1 MKSGVC
7 TCEDGYEVEE
17 KECRL
22 QYTLTAYEL
31 ATLRITFK
39 NSLSSS
45 LTSADLTLTT
55 NSTDLSA
62 LLTTEITLAAYIL
75 NLEFTTTQ
83 ESPVSVEVVVNK
95 TDQSKR
101 TVSQAPHSAVL
112 QFSKANSTSDL
123 TDKTTQEVT
132 SSVSSYATAAI
143 GGAAM
148 ITGSPSMMMSMLN
161 TVQFISYLP
170 LMNLDIEPQLRAL
183 LIGSNPFANLP
194 NYALKVIDPD
204 DFEVPF
210 PRAED
215 YGFETSGFVVN
226 IGKNILVLV
235 SLLASHLVVAGLSRC
250 CCVSVRLYFR
260 KMLQC
265 YHLDN
270 YVLFILASFIELHV
284 QASVQLRSPS
294 GVLVVLASYSL
305 AVGLFFFLTLLP
317 FCIACAVP
325 VAKADSRGRMYRLFE
340 VLFVDL
346 KRADFGRYF
355 YPVSLL
361 HQYLCLSVILF
372 TDSPL
377 AQILVCSVLTI
388 LVSSRQKLLYLLT
401 ARPFKDSML
410 LISICLGDLCI
421 LVSIIAVSVEYFLDA
436 KFTPLRY
443 AVMVSQL
450 SVAGFNIVLSTKNAV
465 QTLRRRSS
473 SKIVSL

>member
-7 TCEDGYEVEE
+7 TCEGGYEVEE
-17 KECRL
+17 NECRL

-45 LTSADLTLTT
+45 LTSADLSLTT
-55 NSTDLSA
+55 NSTDFSA

-75 NLEFTTTQ
+75 SLEFTTTQ

-95 TDQSKR
+95 TDQSRR
-101 TVSQAPHSAVL
+101 TVSQVPHSAVL
-112 QFSKANSTSDL
+112 QFSKANSTSEL
-123 TDKTTQEVT
+123 TDKTTQDVT
-132 SSVSSYATAAI
+132 SSVSSYVIAAV
-143 GGAAM
+143 GGAGM
-148 ITGSPSMMMSMLN
+148 MTGSPSMLMSMIN

-170 LMNLDIEPQLRAL
+170 LMNLDIEPQLRGL
-183 LIGSNPFANLP
+183 LVGSNPFTNLP
-194 NYALKVIDPD
+194 NYAFNVIDSD
-204 DFEVPF
+204 EFEDPF

-226 IGKNILVLV
+226 IGKNFLVLV

-250 CCVSVRLYFR
+250 CCVSVRFYFSE
-260 KMLQC
+260 MLQC

-270 YVLFILASFIELHV
+270 YVLFIVASFTELQV

-294 GVLVVLASYSL
+294 GSLAVCSSYSL
-305 AVGLFFFLTLLP
+305 AVGFLFFLTLLP
-317 FCIACAVP
+317 FCIACAAP

-346 KRADFGRYF
+346 KRADLSRYF

-377 AQILVCSVLTI
+377 AQLLVCSVLTV
-388 LVSSRQKLLYLLT
+388 LVSSRQKLIYLFS
-401 ARPFKDSML
+401 ARPFKNSML

-421 LVSIIAVSVEYFLDA
+421 LVSIIAVSVEYFLDT
-436 KFTPLRY
+436 KFIPMRY

-450 SVAGFNIVLSTKNAV
+450 SVVVFDTALSAKHAV
-465 QTLRRRSS
+465 QMLLRRGP
-473 SKIVSL
+473 SKAELN